1 MPVLN
6 SISHLNSSSVIG
18 LLFYLCA
25 FFCSHLI
32 TLCRRE

>member
-25 FFCSHLI
+25 FFLSLLDKI
-32 TLCRRE
+32 CRRE